1 MKERGKTIMLERLY
15 DYKQRY
21 EKEYLLAKAK
31 IQVVEEMIADEI
43 RNEKD
48 EEATEIA
55 EEQEVAEQPTDESY

>member
-1 MKERGKTIMLERLY
+1 MLERLY

-43 RNEKD
+43 RHEND

-55 EEQEVAEQPTDESY
+55 EHQEVTEQPITDESY